1 MFSVSRSWFIWTI
14 GAEVG
19 HHFTWKVEE
28 QTLDLGFLSVGLY
41 TEFGNRYSSGHFQLG
56 SAWKF

>member
-1 MFSVSRSWFIWTI
+1 MPEGCNSGMEEQPGV
-14 GAEVG
+14 
-19 HHFTWKVEE
+19 FTWKVEN
-28 QTLDLGFLSVGLY
+28 QILDLGYLSVGLY